1 MTSLPHS
8 PESGRLT
15 SYAVTGKQVLR
26 DPSTMRLTKALE
38 IHISSAL
45 GHKGTRMPR
54 RNDLVHQVTV
64 YSFLACLEVRASL
77 ALKYGSLK
85 RSQGQSHRG

>member
-8 PESGRLT
+8 PESGQLT

-54 RNDLVHQVTV
+54 RNDLVQHGKT
-64 YSFLACLEVRASL
+64 SRTP
-77 ALKYGSLK
+77 
-85 RSQGQSHRG
+85 RN